1 MNFDFSDDQ
10 RMLRDHARR
19 FLSEKCGPAQVRA
32 VLENDAPYDTAVWKA
47 MAELGWMGTALPEE
61 FGGLGMGQIE
71 LCVIAEE
78 LGRALA
84 PVPFSSTVYLA
95 ANAILLAGTEEQKRE
110 RLTALAAGET
120 IATLALAEGTR
131 AATPANLST
140 RFADGKIS
148 GVKTPVADG
157 DVADLAVVVA
167 AGDQGPV
174 LCLVD
179 LSSGGVSRETVA
191 TIDPTR
197 SHATITFDSAPAE
210 RLGDGGDQWA
220 LLEAVQDR
228 AAILFAF
235 EQIGG
240 AQACLEMATD
250 YAKERFAFGRPIGSF
265 QAIKHKLADIYIK
278 TELARSN
285 AYFGAWALNTG
296 AAELPVAAAAARVA
310 GNEAF
315 NFAAAEN
322 IQTHGGNGFT
332 WEYDCHIYYRRAKL
346 LSLALGSQKRWK
358 DRLIDRLEQRNAA

>member
-19 FLSEKCGPAQVRA
+19 FLSERSGPAQVRA
-32 VLENDAPYDTAVWKA
+32 VLEGEQSYDAGLWKG
-47 MAELGWMGTALPEE
+47 MGELGWMGTALPEE
-61 FGGLGMGQIE
+61 FGGLGLGQVE

-78 LGRALA
+78 IGRALA
-84 PVPFSSTVYLA
+84 PTPFSSTVYLA
-95 ANAILLAGTEEQKRE
+95 ANAILLAGSEEQKRE

-120 IATLALAEGTR
+120 IATLALTEGNG
-131 AATPANLST
+131 AATAAALQT
-140 RFADGKIS
+140 RYADGRIS
-148 GVKTPVADG
+148 GSKTPVADG
-157 DVADLAVVVA
+157 DIADLAVVVA
-167 AGDQGPV
+167 KGAGGPV

-179 LSSGGVSRETVA
+179 LTGEGVRRETLG

-197 SHATITFDSAPAE
+197 SHATISFDNAPAE
-210 RLGDGGDQWA
+210 LLGDGGDQWA
-220 LLEAVQDR
+220 LLEQVMDR

-240 AQACLEMATD
+240 AQACLEMACD
-250 YAKERFAFGRPIGSF
+250 YAKERYAFGRPIGSF
-265 QAIKHKLADIYIK
+265 QAVKHKLADIYMK

-285 AYFGAWALNTG
+285 AYFGAWALSTG

-310 GNEAF
+310 GSEAF

-322 IQTHGGNGFT
+322 IQTHGGMGFT
-332 WEYDCHIYYRRAKL
+332 WELDCHMYYRRAKL
-346 LSLALGSQKRWK
+346 LALALGSQKRWK

>member
-19 FLSEKCGPAQVRA
+19 FLSERCAPAQVRA
-32 VLENDAPYDTAVWKA
+32 VLESDAAYDRELWRG

-78 LGRALA
+78 IGRALA

-95 ANAILLAGTEEQKRE
+95 ANAILLAGSDAQKRA

-120 IATLALAEGTR
+120 IAAWALAEGTK
-131 AATPANLST
+131 AATAKSLSV
-140 RFADGKIS
+140 RYADGKLS
-148 GVKTPVADG
+148 GTKTPVADG

-167 AGDQGPV
+167 AGDAGPV

-179 LSSGGVSRETVA
+179 LNGAGVTRETVA

-197 SHATITFDSAPAE
+197 SHATIAFDNAPAE
-210 RLGDGGDQWA
+210 VLGDGGDQWDIV
-220 LLEAVQDR
+220 EAVLDR
-228 AAILFAF
+228 AAVLLAF
-235 EQIGG
+235 EQVGG